1 MQVRLNHNIVK
12 HEIKK
17 ILVRSTNWIGDTV
30 MMLPSLLALK
40 KNFPHAQITVL
51 ANPWV
56 IPLLENHPSVDRTM
70 IFAKGNGFFHSL
82 KEVARII
89 SRLRAEKFDL
99 AVLFQNA
106 FEAAFLAYMGKV
118 RYRVGYNTDR
128 RGFLLTHKI
137 VRNQK
142 ILLSHQVDYF
152 LGLADAMDWQI
163 EERKPLLYCTEEDSR
178 SGSLMLFSEG
188 IDDTSF
194 IVGINPGAEY
204 GSAKRW
210 PEERFAIIG
219 DWAVKRW
226 NAKVVIFGSFS
237 ETEIASKISDL
248 MGENSVNLCGKTTLG
263 EAIALIKRCNFFVTN
278 DSGLMHI
285 AAAFNIPMVAV
296 FGPTNHVITRPLS
309 NNSRIVRHSVSCSPC
324 LKEMCPTDHRCM
336 LSIVPEEVWEQME
349 GLREELTI

>member
-1 MQVRLNHNIVK
+1 MRLNQNIAK

-30 MMLPSLLALK
+30 MMLPSLMALK

-51 ANPWV
+51 AHPWV

-70 IFAKGNGFFHSL
+70 IFAKGDGFFHSL
-82 KEVARII
+82 KEVARIV
-89 SRLRAEKFDL
+89 SWLRAERFDL

-106 FEAAFLAYMGKV
+106 FEAAFLAYMGRV
-118 RYRVGYNTDR
+118 RYRVGYDTDG

-137 VRNQK
+137 IRNQQ
-142 ILLSHQVDYF
+142 ILLAHQVEYF
-152 LGLADAMDWQI
+152 LGLADAMGWQI
-163 EERKPLLYCTEEDSR
+163 EERKPILYCTEENSR

-210 PEERFAIIG
+210 SEERFAVIG
-219 DWAVKRW
+219 DWAAKRW
-226 NAKVVIFGSFS
+226 NAKIVIFGSFS
-237 ETEIASKISDL
+237 EKEIASKISDS
-248 MGENSVNLCGKTTLG
+248 MNANPVNLCGKTTLG

-296 FGPTNHVITRPLS
+296 FGPTDHVITRPVS
-309 NNSRIVRHSVSCSPC
+309 NNARIVRHGVSCSPC
-324 LKEMCPTDHRCM
+324 LKEVCPADHRCM
-336 LSIVPEEVWEQME
+336 LSIEPEEVWEKMV
-349 GLREELTI
+349 ELKKELKI